1 MAAGKQPGGHN
12 CRNQGEIMKFTKIL
26 GLVAMAALALM
37 AFASTASATTLY
49 TNGVKQTGA
58 VTIHATLEGSAV
70 LKDTSNTF
78 ANTCTESTV
87 EGTTTSFTGT
97 TVGGPINTL
106 TFSKCTHEKVV
117 VDEAGSLTVER
128 IGTTDNGTVRS
139 TGAKVT
145 VPVTILG
152 SVVTATC
159 TTSNT
164 DIGTLTGST
173 TTTYTAPGQSDMD
186 INAVLNCG
194 SILPSAKWEGTYRIT
209 GHNLAV
215 GA

>member
-1 MAAGKQPGGHN
+1 
-12 CRNQGEIMKFTKIL
+12 MKFTKIL

-49 TNGVKQTGA
+49 TNGVKQTGSVA
-58 VTIHATLEGSAV
+58 IDATLSGSAT
-70 LKDTSNTF
+70 LRDTSNTF

-87 EGTTTSFTGT
+87 EGKTTTFTGT
-97 TVGGPINTL
+97 LVSGPIEWL
-106 TFSKCTHEKVV
+106 SFSHCTHEKVV
-117 VDEAGSLTVER
+117 VHKAGTLSVDQ
-128 IGTTDNGTVRS
+128 IGTGMNGTVRS
-139 TGAKVT
+139 SGAEVT

-159 TTSNT
+159 TTNET
-164 DIGTLTGST
+164 DIGTLTGSEAA
-173 TTTYTAPGQSDMD
+173 YVAPGQSEID

-215 GA
+215 TA